1 MRTLGKKYIIEIE
14 ELTYENPEVYLS
26 EDRYENIH
34 MQERLYQVVGLESL
48 ILTEEMLS
56 KLTPLSKEQEVQS
69 GQE

>member
-1 MRTLGKKYIIEIE
+1 MGKKYIIEIE

>member
-1 MRTLGKKYIIEIE
+1 MGKKYIIEIE

-26 EDRYENIH
+26 EDRYENIR

-48 ILTEEMLS
+48 ILTEDMLS

-69 GQE
+69 GQA

>member
-26 EDRYENIH
+26 EDRYENIR

>member
-1 MRTLGKKYIIEIE
+1 MGKKYIIEIE

-26 EDRYENIH
+26 EDRYENIR

-56 KLTPLSKEQEVQS
+56 KLTPLSKEQEMQS

>member
-1 MRTLGKKYIIEIE
+1 MGKKYIIEIE

-26 EDRYENIH
+26 EDRYENIR

-48 ILTEEMLS
+48 ILTEDMLS
-56 KLTPLSKEQEVQS
+56 KLTPLSKEQGVQS

>member
-1 MRTLGKKYIIEIE
+1 MRTMGKKYIIEIE

-26 EDRYENIH
+26 EDRYENIR

-48 ILTEEMLS
+48 ILTEDMLS

>member
-1 MRTLGKKYIIEIE
+1 MANKYIIEIE

-26 EDRYENIH
+26 EDRYENIR

-48 ILTEEMLS
+48 ILTEDMLS

>member
-1 MRTLGKKYIIEIE
+1 MGKKYIIEIE

-48 ILTEEMLS
+48 ILTEDMLS

>member
-1 MRTLGKKYIIEIE
+1 MGKKYIVEIE

-26 EDRYENIH
+26 EDRYENIR

-48 ILTEEMLS
+48 ILTEDMLS

-69 GQE
+69 GEE

>member
-1 MRTLGKKYIIEIE
+1 MGKKYIIEIE

-26 EDRYENIH
+26 EDRYENIR

-48 ILTEEMLS
+48 ILTEDMLS

>member
-1 MRTLGKKYIIEIE
+1 MKKKYIIEIE

-26 EDRYENIH
+26 EDRYENIR

-48 ILTEEMLS
+48 ILTEDMLS

>member
-26 EDRYENIH
+26 EDRYENIR

-48 ILTEEMLS
+48 ILTEDMLS

>member
-1 MRTLGKKYIIEIE
+1 MGKKYIIEIE

-26 EDRYENIH
+26 EDRYENIR

-48 ILTEEMLS
+48 ILTEDMLS
-56 KLTPLSKEQEVQS
+56 KLTPLSKEQEMQS

>member
-1 MRTLGKKYIIEIE
+1 MGKKYIIEIE

-26 EDRYENIH
+26 EDRYENIR

-48 ILTEEMLS
+48 ILTEDMIS

>member
-1 MRTLGKKYIIEIE
+1 MGKQYIIEIE

>member
-1 MRTLGKKYIIEIE
+1 MGKKYIIEIE

-26 EDRYENIH
+26 EDRYENIR